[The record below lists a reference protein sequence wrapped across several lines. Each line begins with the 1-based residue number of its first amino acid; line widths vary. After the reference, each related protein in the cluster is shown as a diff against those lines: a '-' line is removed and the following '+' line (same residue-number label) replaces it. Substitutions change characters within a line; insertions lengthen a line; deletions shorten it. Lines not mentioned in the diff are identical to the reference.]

1 MLKPLPADLTDTEW
15 KLGSSD
21 GDIFVVIRDGSKQ
34 TSMRAYG
41 EKIAP
46 NDIWH
51 LVNYLRSLGP
61 QVHQVPITIVVADDL
76 PESALQLLRAEG
88 WEVDARSGRSPAD
101 LRLALANAD
110 ALMVRSATKVTA
122 ELMTAAPR
130 LRVVA
135 RAGTGVDNVDVAA
148 ASARGVL
155 VVNAP
160 GANSI
165 SVAEHACAL
174 MLALARSVAAADRA
188 MKEGRWEKKKF
199 LGTELRGKTLGIVGL
214 GRIGQEVA
222 LRARAFGMRIVA
234 HDPFLSREIAASAG
248 VELLA
253 LDDVCA
259 AADFLSLHLPS
270 TAETHHLFNDTRFA
284 RVKRGIRIVNTARG
298 ELIDEA
304 ALRRAIESG
313 MVAGAALD
321 VFEKEPPPDWELA
334 RLPQVVATP
343 HIAASTEEA
352 QELVGLDTAAAV
364 RDFLRDGIVRNAVNF
379 PSLHPDELQRLQPW
393 IRLVD
398 AMATILANMGPA
410 RIEALGVRYY
420 GALADSRAAEVIA
433 ASAAAGVLRPI
444 LSGGVSMVNAR
455 AAARE
460 RGIEIVET
468 RSTRA
473 RHFTSLV
480 SLKLHTSDGERWVE
494 GTVFEPNT
502 PRLVSVLGINV
513 EAPLSGTMVIIC
525 NDDQPGVIGE
535 VGTILGRHGV
545 NIANFA
551 LGRNETG
558 AVGIVN
564 VDEEKSAPQ
573 KLDAAIAVIRQVE
586 AVRDV
591 WVVRLPNG

>member
-1 MLKPLPADLTDTEW
+1 
-15 KLGSSD
+15 
-21 GDIFVVIRDGSKQ
+21 
-34 TSMRAYG
+34 
-41 EKIAP
+41 
-46 NDIWH
+46 
-51 LVNYLRSLGP
+51 
-61 QVHQVPITIVVADDL
+61 
-76 PESALQLLRAEG
+76 
-88 WEVDARSGRSPAD
+88 
-101 LRLALANAD
+101 
-110 ALMVRSATKVTA
+110 
-122 ELMTAAPR
+122 
-130 LRVVA
+130 
-135 RAGTGVDNVDVAA
+135 
-148 ASARGVL
+148 
-155 VVNAP
+155 
-160 GANSI
+160 
-165 SVAEHACAL
+165 
-174 MLALARSVAAADRA
+174 
-188 MKEGRWEKKKF
+188 MK
-199 LGTELRGKTLGIVGL
+199 
-214 GRIGQEVA
+214 
-222 LRARAFGMRIVA
+222 IVA

-259 AADFLSLHLPS
+259 AADFLSLHLPA
-270 TAETHHLFNDTRFA
+270 TAETHHLFDDSRFA

-304 ALRRAIESG
+304 ALKRAIESG
-313 MVAGAALD
+313 IVAGAALD
-321 VFEKEPPPDWELA
+321 VFEKEPPPDWVLA

-364 RDFLRDGIVRNAVNF
+364 RDFLRDGVVRNAVNF

-393 IRLVD
+393 IRLGD
-398 AMATILANMGPA
+398 SLATILAHMGPA

-420 GALADSRAAEVIA
+420 GMLADSRAAEVIA

-502 PRLVSVLGINV
+502 PRLVSVRGINV
-513 EAPLSGTMVIIC
+513 EAPLGGTMVIIC

-564 VDEEKSAPQ
+564 VDEDRSAPQ
-573 KLDAAIAVIRQVE
+573 KLDTAVAVIRQVD